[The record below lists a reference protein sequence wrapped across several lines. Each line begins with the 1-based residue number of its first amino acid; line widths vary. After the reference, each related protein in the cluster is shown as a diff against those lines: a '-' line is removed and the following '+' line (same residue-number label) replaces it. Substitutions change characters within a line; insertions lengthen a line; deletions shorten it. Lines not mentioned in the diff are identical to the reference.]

1 MDYASSVLASICSQA
16 LTMVV
21 ELIQLEPGHIWI
33 SVLEQK
39 VLGLDVTMDKV
50 VVVQVALE

>member
-1 MDYASSVLASICSQA
+1 MDYASSVLASICSPA
-16 LTMVV
+16 LTMV